1 MEKSFDEKAPL
12 GGSYRFRRMAQSIS
26 LAVVV
31 DTVFVL
37 VEIGAGLN
45 PIADFNQH
53 PWIYSYIYFGTII
66 VFGVFGSLI
75 GAREDMLREMALT
88 DVLTGLY
95 NSRHLWA
102 RIHDEYALA
111 RRHQTP
117 LSLVILDL
125 DNFKSVNDNYG
136 HPVGDHFLKN
146 MGMTIK
152 SIIREG
158 ETGARVGGEEFAV
171 LLPHTSV
178 NEATVVA
185 ERIRKAIEE
194 RRMKINAE
202 EIGVTASAGV
212 ACTLGN
218 ETHGAEEIYQ
228 LADQALLQAKRAGRN
243 RVITAGPGSASR
255 APGDFG

>member
-1 MEKSFDEKAPL
+1 LEKLFNKRTPL
-12 GGSYRFRRMAQSIS
+12 GGSNRFKRIAQSIL

-31 DTVFVL
+31 DIIFIM
-37 VEIGAGLN
+37 VEIAAGLN

-66 VFGVFGSLI
+66 VFGIFGSLI
-75 GAREDMLREMALT
+75 GAREDMLMTMALT
-88 DVLTGLY
+88 DVLTGLF
-95 NSRHLWA
+95 NSRHLWT
-102 RIHDEYALA
+102 RIHDEFALT

-136 HPVGDHFLKN
+136 HPVGDLFLEQ

-158 ETGARVGGEEFAV
+158 ETGARVGGEEFAL
-171 LLPHTSV
+171 LLPHTSAQ
-178 NEATVVA
+178 EATVVA

-194 RRMKINAE
+194 KRITIKAE
-202 EIGVTASAGV
+202 EVGVTASAGV
-212 ACTLGN
+212 ACTVGN
-218 ETHGAEEIYQ
+218 EAHGAEEIYQ
-228 LADQALLQAKRAGRN
+228 LADQALLQAKRGGRN
-243 RVITAGPGSASR
+243 RVITAKGITGA
-255 APGDFG
+255 GV